1 MNDKMLF
8 PEDKTTSRQ
17 GPLPPLSDPVWD
29 VVDATRDESLAMA
42 ALSLRHAAE
51 MLRVVMSYH
60 DLRVRDNEVARR
72 VRRAF
77 NLIEDA
83 LAVIG

>member
-1 MNDKMLF
+1 MNDTLLF
-8 PEDKTTSRQ
+8 CQDKTTARK

-29 VVDATRDESLAMA
+29 VVDATRDEALAMA

-51 MLRVVMSYH
+51 MLRVVISYH

-77 NLIEDA
+77 NLVEDA